1 MTISS
6 SRFSSALKN
15 MKEKG
20 RKKHFNKQNELN
32 VVMMMVTY
40 SEKICHYLFVFNV
53 LIVTLIQ

>member
-1 MTISS
+1 
-6 SRFSSALKN
+6 